1 MKHLLFSRDGKH
13 KVADGSVQRLTSRGF
28 GRERD
33 YVWHTSFAEMQ
44 AFPQGLPFLHCL
56 GCIAD
61 MEPVAAGA
69 AAGGGRFVKWPLAS
83 RHCARPLTSLA

>member
-33 YVWHTSFAEMQ
+33 YLWHKSFAEMQ
-44 AFPQGLPFLHCL
+44 VFPQGSPFLRCVGGWRTWNRWRQEL
-56 GCIAD
+56 RR
-61 MEPVAAGA
+61 EAGA
-69 AAGGGRFVKWPLAS
+69 S
-83 RHCARPLTSLA
+83 